1 MNFISCVRISTVYEA
16 MRLYLHNGCEY
27 GAAHRLDY
35 EFVDAVSIGWRVAV
49 YRFRRQFVAS
59 HDQAELERA

>member
-1 MNFISCVRISTVYEA
+1 M
-16 MRLYLHNGCEY
+16 YLHNGCEY
-27 GAAHRLDY
+27 GAVHRLDY
-35 EFVDAVSIGWRVAV
+35 EFADAGSIGWRVAV